1 MFGRPGFRTSEF
13 ISALVNVIVQIA
25 LAWNGT
31 VSDSTATHL
40 SVYGAIA
47 FILSRGLAK
56 YEPRATVPVVP
67 AATVTTA
74 AAPPAA

>member
-1 MFGRPGFRTSEF
+1 MHRPGFRTSEF
-13 ISALVNVIVQIA
+13 ISAVVNVIVQVA

-56 YEPRATVPVVP
+56 YEPRANVPVTP
-67 AATVTTA
+67 PP
-74 AAPPAA
+74 APPPPTAPTL